1 MADTNLPDVNK
12 YDDPKLYE
20 DITGGLPSIGGKLQG
35 TRPEDYDTYA
45 KQTKEILDKLEHRYD
60 EPNWWKVAAGF
71 AKPQLGGFLAS
82 AGSAAQ
88 AMGENTELKR
98 AQELP
103 IARARAQLGLQGI
116 LGARSKDQQTKWN
129 SFNESDLKN
138 PMKLKDI
145 IAEGPDTDI
154 GKAASRLLQDIN
166 TSLHNVNT
174 NISNATAAQE
184 GANKNP
190 QLFENLSRIAQ
201 DSASLNSTDE
211 EKQKRIKDRN
221 DLLNNNIPPQTDKQ
235 VWQTLSA
242 DEKIKRIQDYNKAKQ
257 DEGLTDLQK
266 TKNLAVS
273 DSQDLPVLRSIRNL
287 SLGVGIPDRQILNKD
302 GKTVVQTGQQQMA
315 ELLGKFSTADI
326 LDLIGKGAD
335 EGRLGEKFK
344 GIRDLFTQGNFSP
357 EAQPAFEN
365 LVKQLARLQVDTRN
379 GSVNPTDTFS
389 NLLGKGSP
397 NTSMSQN
404 GFVRVIDT
412 MAHDK
417 KRNLETYEYLA
428 SHPEVKTTDL
438 HFDPKFKKT
447 LDQMDEERSNISTH
461 SPNAS
466 LPWYYNRSG
475 NREEQKVTNKNT
487 NTQTSANPPK
497 SGHGQVYRQFRKDPK
512 DPKSPIVWYE
522 DKDGH
527 GWAP

>member
-1 MADTNLPDVNK
+1 MAESNLPDQK
-12 YDDPKLYE
+12 TYDTTQDYQNLV
-20 DITGGLPSIGGKLQG
+20 GGLGALTNKLQG
-35 TRPEDYDTYA
+35 TDPEDL
-45 KQTKEILDKLEHRYD
+45 KGIQEEIKKRTEELQHRYD
-60 EPNWWKVAAGF
+60 QPNWWKVAAGF

-88 AMGENTELKR
+88 AMGENTELQR
-98 AQELP
+98 AQMMPL
-103 IARARAQLGLQGI
+103 AQLAISGKVVDTLAGRAGKQKDAYNKALEDGSIKDPKTLQ
-116 LGARSKDQQTKWN
+116 Q
-129 SFNESDLKN
+129 
-138 PMKLKDI
+138 I
-145 IAEGPDTDI
+145 ISMGYDSDI
-154 GKAASRLLQDIN
+154 GKTASKLLDDVTKSLQNIN
-166 TSLHNVNT
+166 QTVN
-174 NISNATAAQE
+174 NATTAQE
-184 GANKNP
+184 GANKYP

-257 DEGLTDLQK
+257 EEGLTDLQK

-273 DSQDLPVLRSIRNL
+273 DSQDLPILRSIRNL
-287 SLGVGIPDRQILNKD
+287 SLGVGIPNRQILKD
-302 GKTVVQTGQQQMA
+302 GKNVVQTGQQQMA

-335 EGRLGEKFK
+335 EGRLGDKLK
-344 GIRDLFTQGNFSP
+344 GIRDLFIQGNFSP

-365 LVKQLARLQVDTRN
+365 LIKQLARLQVDTRN

-389 NLLGKGSP
+389 NLLGKGSA

-428 SHPEVKTTDL
+428 SHPEIKTTDL

-475 NREEQKVTNKNT
+475 NREEQKNT
-487 NTQTSANPPK
+487 NTKTSDNPPK
-497 SGHGQVYRQFRKDPK
+497 SGHGPAYKQFRKDPK

-522 DKDGH
+522 DKDGN
-527 GWAP
+527 GWPA